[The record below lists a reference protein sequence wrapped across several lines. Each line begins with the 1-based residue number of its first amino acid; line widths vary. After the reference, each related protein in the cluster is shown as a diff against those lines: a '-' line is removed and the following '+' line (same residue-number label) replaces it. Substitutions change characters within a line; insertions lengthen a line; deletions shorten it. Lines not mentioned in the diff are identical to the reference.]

1 MNDRK
6 KYLCIGLAAILVFQL
21 ASGCGTQP
29 DVSDDSEVW
38 TADAA
43 FCDGAYSWMACAA
56 PYLYTLDETAALQMR
71 ELDTGRTV
79 QTCSLGPLVSAYGAV
94 QTLCCSEQ
102 IIWAAFAQET
112 GETTQAVVVQMNWDG
127 EVLSET
133 VMEKSWFPDETDA
146 YERLPSSML
155 LYNDGA
161 AVGAGRFVFL
171 LNGQGTMTETV
182 SLNLYIWKLLCDQ
195 EGQLY
200 FLAGDAALY
209 AIDLTAE
216 NEPDLEPYLQF
227 DGSITGLVSG
237 DGQYDV
243 VESNAVGLF
252 GWDIATAEAEQLLA
266 WSDFPF
272 YGETVGAA
280 FLTDADTLLVQVWDY
295 LTGESNILRFQRTE
309 AAADQQIL
317 TLGYVGETPGEL
329 AMLVAQSFN
338 LRNTEYAVV
347 LQAYEDADRLKLDM
361 AAGSG
366 PDILFYTATS
376 GVSMEEFIAF
386 DVLTDLYP
394 LLDADKTL
402 NRDAFVPNYLNCIE
416 KDGALYTLSVGFQ
429 LSCWFAADG
438 RISEPKSLTAERL
451 LTLAETMKEST
462 VLEDVDGTGF
472 LRSVLEDSMNLF
484 VDFDTGRCSFDN
496 STFRAL
502 LEIGRFYINDSSLD
516 SGAESDSAGSTAL
529 LRRSGLGTFS
539 AYAKMA
545 GAGWEM
551 TSLLNREELANIK
564 TVGGGFSISKSCRAP
579 EKAWEVIKLAFSQ
592 NAQQTLGSIFFPVLS
607 DAYDALEAAAL
618 TAQVIT
624 QAQAETLRSLIQS
637 ATSVTVTNSIITEIV
652 EEEAAYYFAGDKTA
666 EDVIAIIQDRVG
678 TYLAE
683 RS

>member
-1 MNDRK
+1 
-6 KYLCIGLAAILVFQL
+6 
-21 ASGCGTQP
+21 
-29 DVSDDSEVW
+29 
-38 TADAA
+38 
-43 FCDGAYSWMACAA
+43 
-56 PYLYTLDETAALQMR
+56 
-71 ELDTGRTV
+71 
-79 QTCSLGPLVSAYGAV
+79 
-94 QTLCCSEQ
+94 
-102 IIWAAFAQET
+102 
-112 GETTQAVVVQMNWDG
+112 
-127 EVLSET
+127 
-133 VMEKSWFPDETDA
+133 
-146 YERLPSSML
+146 
-155 LYNDGA
+155 
-161 AVGAGRFVFL
+161 
-171 LNGQGTMTETV
+171 
-182 SLNLYIWKLLCDQ
+182 
-195 EGQLY
+195 
-200 FLAGDAALY
+200 
-209 AIDLTAE
+209 
-216 NEPDLEPYLQF
+216 
-227 DGSITGLVSG
+227 
-237 DGQYDV
+237 
-243 VESNAVGLF
+243 
-252 GWDIATAEAEQLLA
+252 
-266 WSDFPF
+266 
-272 YGETVGAA
+272 
-280 FLTDADTLLVQVWDY
+280 
-295 LTGESNILRFQRTE
+295 
-309 AAADQQIL
+309 
-317 TLGYVGETPGEL
+317 
-329 AMLVAQSFN
+329 MLVAQSFN